1 MNTINTIMTNTIKQ
15 KMISYKDTNGE
26 KIHNKTIILTKNGK
40 SKTYFRITPGISEL
54 TTKDFSSY
62 IKYKGE
68 HYA

>member
-1 MNTINTIMTNTIKQ
+1 MDNTLKQ

-40 SKTYFRITPGISEL
+40 SKTYFRITPGVSDL
-54 TTKDFSSY
+54 TIQDLTSY

-68 HYA
+68 YYA

>member
-15 KMISYKDTNGE
+15 INSNTIQLTYYLGTNKEFQTVYYKVIPGVDDF
-26 KIHNKTIILTKNGK
+26 TIRDL
-40 SKTYFRITPGISEL
+40 
-54 TTKDFSSY
+54 SSY

>member
-15 KMISYKDTNGE
+15 INSN
-26 KIHNKTIILTKNGK
+26 TIKLTKNGE
-40 SKTYFRITPGISEL
+40 SKMYHKVIPGCTNKNYVFYGVTI
-54 TTKDFSSY
+54 KDLSSY

>member
-15 KMISYKDTNGE
+15 KTIPYKDTNGE
-26 KIHNKTIILTKNGK
+26 KKYNKTITLTKNGE

-54 TTKDFSSY
+54 TLKDFSSY

>member
-15 KMISYKDTNGE
+15 TSN
-26 KIHNKTIILTKNGK
+26 TIVLTKNGE
-40 SKTYFRITPGISEL
+40 SKTYYKIIPGVDDYTIRDL
-54 TTKDFSSY
+54 SSY

>member
-15 KMISYKDTNGE
+15 INNNTIQLTYYPGTNKEFKTVYYKVIPGVDDF
-26 KIHNKTIILTKNGK
+26 TIRNL
-40 SKTYFRITPGISEL
+40 
-54 TTKDFSSY
+54 SSY

>member
-15 KMISYKDTNGE
+15 KMISFRDTDGE
-26 KIHNKTIILTKNGK
+26 KKYNKTIILTKNGE

-54 TTKDFSSY
+54 TLRDFSSY

-68 HYA
+68 YYA

>member
-15 KMISYKDTNGE
+15 INSNTV
-26 KIHNKTIILTKNGK
+26 ILTKNGE
-40 SKTYFRITPGISEL
+40 SKTYHKIIPGRTNKNYVFYGVTI
-54 TTKDFSSY
+54 KDLSSY

>member
-15 KMISYKDTNGE
+15 RMISFRDTDGE
-26 KIHNKTIILTKNGK
+26 KRYNKTIILTKNGE

-54 TTKDFSSY
+54 TLRDFSSY

-68 HYA
+68 YYA

>member
-15 KMISYKDTNGE
+15 IN
-26 KIHNKTIILTKNGK
+26 NTIKLTKDGK
-40 SKTYFRITPGISEL
+40 SRTYYKIIPGKSDYSI
-54 TTKDFSSY
+54 KDIKNY